1 MGNELPDKVTT
12 GTIGEILCQLRLLE
26 FGVQAAPPIKDS
38 GNDLIAVK
46 GEVVK
51 YIQVKT
57 SAVGVPKMRGLPE
70 VYHLVFLVKL
80 ESDDVGALLLDQ
92 SSVSV
97 VLKDNGAESGRPL
110 TQDLVNELWGE

>member
-1 MGNELPDKVTT
+1 MGNKLPDTVTT

-38 GNDLIAVK
+38 GNDLIAIR

-57 SAVGVPKMRGLPE
+57 SLNKLPQVRDLPE
-70 VYHLVFLVKL
+70 VFHLVFLVNL
-80 ESDDVGALLLDQ
+80 MRDESDIHLDDSEIIVLSKNNGHLENVGTLNQ
-92 SSVSV
+92 S
-97 VLKDNGAESGRPL
+97 
-110 TQDLVNELWGE
+110 LVNELWSV

>member
-1 MGNELPDKVTT
+1 MGNRLPDTVTT

-38 GNDLIAVK
+38 GNDLIAIR

-57 SAVGVPKMRGLPE
+57 SLNQQPRARDLPE
-70 VYHLVFLVKL
+70 VFHLVFLVNL
-80 ESDDVGALLLDQ
+80 ATDESSILLDQ
-92 SSVSV
+92 STIT
-97 VLKDNGAESGRPL
+97 VLEKAGGELQELGTLSEELAEHIWS
-110 TQDLVNELWGE
+110 T

>member
-1 MGNELPDKVTT
+1 MGNKLPDTITT

-38 GNDLIAVK
+38 GNDLIAIR

-57 SAVGVPKMRGLPE
+57 STNQQPRARDLPK
-70 VYHLVFLVKL
+70 VFHLVFLVNL
-80 ESDDVGALLLDQ
+80 ATDESTILLDQ
-92 SSVSV
+92 STII
-97 VLKDNGAESGRPL
+97 VLEKTKGGL
-110 TQDLVNELWGE
+110 NELGILSQELTDYIWSQ